1 MDKIQNLKDLEYYGN
16 ILLVTELVNKY
27 IKMRPNN
34 KELKK
39 LGDALLKVSLYVV
52 GLQDDLAKHKEAISD
67 YRYRKNKAL
76 LELEKIKKKYT
87 LDIGETNE
95 TIDTEFS

>member
-39 LGDALLKVSLYVV
+39 LGDELLKVSLYVV

-87 LDIGETNE
+87 LDIDEANK
-95 TIDTEFS
+95 TIDTEVS